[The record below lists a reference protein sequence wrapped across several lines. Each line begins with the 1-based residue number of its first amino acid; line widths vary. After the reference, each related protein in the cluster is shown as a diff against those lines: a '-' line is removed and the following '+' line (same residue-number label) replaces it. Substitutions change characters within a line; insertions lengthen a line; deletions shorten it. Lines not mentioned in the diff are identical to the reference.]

1 MRRAARTSRSL
12 RPVPRELPSF
22 DLVVA
27 TVGRIGELA
36 RLLASVGAQGLP
48 QLRVIVVDQND
59 DNRLAKVLDGRGLE
73 LLHLRSGPGLSRARN
88 VGLDHLS
95 SDIVAFPD
103 DDCIYPPGLLQRVAE
118 RLAADPDLGGLT
130 GRAEDAS
137 GASSASWKADAAVL
151 TDDNLW
157 NRAISYT
164 IFLRR
169 AVVEQVGAFDE
180 RLGLGSPGP
189 WASGE
194 EIDYLIRAIRGGAR
208 IEYDPSL
215 VVRHVVRVDDTR
227 IGGRDGA
234 SVGYLL
240 RKHEYRRNSVA
251 RMLVRPLGGI
261 VVSLARM
268 DPARASY
275 HAATFRGR
283 IRGYRG
289 ASRSK
294 TTRWRSSQGSSE

>member
-1 MRRAARTSRSL
+1 VTSGAVGTSRSL
-12 RPVPRELPSF
+12 RRVPREYPSF

-36 RLLASVGAQGLP
+36 HLLASVEAQGIP
-48 QLRVIVVDQND
+48 RLRVIVVDQND
-59 DNRLAKVLDGRGLE
+59 DNRLAKIMDGRGLE
-73 LLHLRSGPGLSRARN
+73 ILHMRSGPGLSRARN
-88 VGLDHLS
+88 AGLDHVS

-103 DDCIYPPGLLQRVAE
+103 DDCTYPPGLLQRVAE
-118 RLAADPDLGGLT
+118 RLAADPRLDGLT
-130 GRAEDAS
+130 GLAEDAS
-137 GASSASWKADAAVL
+137 GASSASWKTDAAVL

-169 AVVEQVGAFDE
+169 DLVERVGAFDE
-180 RLGLGSPGP
+180 RLGLGSPEP

-194 EIDYLIRAIRGGAR
+194 EIDYLIRAIRSGAR

-215 VVRHVVRVDDTR
+215 VVRHDVRLDDAQV
-227 IGGRDGA
+227 GSRDGA

-240 RKHEYRRNSVA
+240 RKHGYPREAVA
-251 RMLVRPLGGI
+251 HKLVRPLGGI

-268 DPARASY
+268 DPGRASY

-283 IRGYRG
+283 IHGYRG

-294 TTRWRSSQGSSE
+294 SSR